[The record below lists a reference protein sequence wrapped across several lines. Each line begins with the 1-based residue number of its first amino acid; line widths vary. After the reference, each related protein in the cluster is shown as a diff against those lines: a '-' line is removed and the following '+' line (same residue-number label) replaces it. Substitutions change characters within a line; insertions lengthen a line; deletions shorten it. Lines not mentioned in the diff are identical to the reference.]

1 MRKFTALYITLSTIW
16 ANLGAQKSVIW
27 GIDAQIRNFG
37 FDFGILKTSHLK
49 GEDFSQTIGLKLGN
63 LVDPKEIEL
72 VSQMLPGA
80 QPFKLNK
87 VNYAWAIKPFYAH
100 NFIVTHRKSRL
111 DVGFKIV
118 TNISLPVVY
127 HWPVYIW
134 YYNGIPPFDGYN
146 DVKYDPKLHQ
156 PNLIGGTTAFTKGIK
171 NGSFT
176 PGLGVSSA
184 IQFDWGS
191 YRSLSNSV
199 SLGMALDAFVQKIP
213 ILYTQETNRNIFPSL
228 FINFAFGFG
237 DIH

>member
-1 MRKFTALYITLSTIW
+1 MRKFTALCITLSTIW

-37 FDFGILKTSHLK
+37 FDFGVLKTSHLK
-49 GEDFSQTIGLKLGN
+49 GEKYSKTIGLKLGN

-87 VNYAWAIKPFYAH
+87 VNYAWAFKPYYAH
-100 NFIVTHRKSRL
+100 NYIITQRKSRL
-111 DVGFKIV
+111 DVGVKLVANVSI
-118 TNISLPVVY
+118 PVVY

-134 YYNGIPPFDGYN
+134 YYNGIPPFDGYK
-146 DVKYDPKLHQ
+146 DVKYNPNIHQ
-156 PNLIGGTTAFTKGIK
+156 PNLIGGTTAFTKGLK
-171 NGSFT
+171 NGSLI
-176 PGLGVSSA
+176 PGLGISTA
-184 IQFDWGS
+184 LQFDWGS

-199 SLGMALDAFVQKIP
+199 SLGMATDVFVQKIP
-213 ILYTQETNRNIFPSL
+213 LLYTQETNRNIFPSL